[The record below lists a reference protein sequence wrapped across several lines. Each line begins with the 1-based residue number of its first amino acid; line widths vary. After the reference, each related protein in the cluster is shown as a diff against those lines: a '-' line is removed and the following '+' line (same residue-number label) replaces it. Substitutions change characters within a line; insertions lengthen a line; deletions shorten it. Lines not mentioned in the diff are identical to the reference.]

1 MSLKIGQEFKDMQRH
16 KKKATLAKCR
26 CKNIYL
32 ICRNDQKKGCCSEG
46 DHRSRVLM
54 KPWQILKW

>member
-32 ICRNDQKKGCCSEG
+32 ICQNDQKRGVVVKEITGVEF
-46 DHRSRVLM
+46 
-54 KPWQILKW
+54 